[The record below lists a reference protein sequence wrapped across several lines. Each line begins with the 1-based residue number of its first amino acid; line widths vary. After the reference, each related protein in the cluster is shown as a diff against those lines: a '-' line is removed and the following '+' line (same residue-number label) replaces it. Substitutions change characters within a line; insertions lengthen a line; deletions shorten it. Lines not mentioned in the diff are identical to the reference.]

1 MERKRKDIKCLEVT
15 ISQYESCLGR
25 VQVQPE
31 ETPAS
36 EDDPSDSGAEGA
48 KEVEMATTLVA
59 NDAPPVSTTPEPLI
73 PPPGEE
79 QMHSMEVDDGDD
91 RQPPASPVSYR
102 EDELLTGGNAVGVE
116 GEMANLKVSSPG
128 GYDGSDGGAST

>member
-1 MERKRKDIKCLEVT
+1 MEWKQKDIKGLEVT
-15 ISQYESCLGR
+15 ISHYESSLR
-25 VQVQPE
+25 RAQVQPE

-48 KEVEMATTLVA
+48 KEVEMATTPVA
-59 NDAPPVSTTPEPLI
+59 DDAPPVSTMPEPLT

-79 QMHSMEVDDGDD
+79 QTHSMEVDDRDD
-91 RQPPASPVSYR
+91 HQPPASPISYR

-128 GYDGSDGGAST
+128 GYDGSDGGASA